1 MKKSMVLRFI
11 ILICCINLYLVAS
24 YAQTLS
30 DELVFEERVFDFG
43 EIKEENGLVSH
54 EFEFKN
60 VSQKVISI
68 NGVTSGCGC
77 VQFEFP
83 KEPLRPNATGK
94 VKVTYNPAYRPGFFS
109 KEVVVLSNNNANY
122 NRIWVK
128 GTVIPCKHPVSEN
141 YPYEYGSGLWMN
153 FEVMAF
159 GTIGKGGT
167 KTMKLKYVNDTD
179 NDIQLMFVVIGGN
192 TDLKFTSPRQVKARE
207 EGVMPVEYQYSG
219 SFPTDTRV
227 YPVINGRALMKP
239 LKITCTNPVD

>member
-1 MKKSMVLRFI
+1 MVLRFI

-83 KEPLRPNATGK
+83 KEPLRPNTTGK

-207 EGVMPVEYQYSG
+207 EGVMPVEISIFRQLSDRNTCLSCDQRAGINETAEDNMYQSG
-219 SFPTDTRV
+219 
-227 YPVINGRALMKP
+227 
-239 LKITCTNPVD
+239 

>member
-30 DELVFEERVFDFG
+30 DELVFE
-43 EIKEENGLVSH
+43 
-54 EFEFKN
+54 
-60 VSQKVISI
+60 
-68 NGVTSGCGC
+68 
-77 VQFEFP
+77 
-83 KEPLRPNATGK
+83 
-94 VKVTYNPAYRPGFFS
+94 
-109 KEVVVLSNNNANY
+109 VVLSNNNANY

-128 GTVIPCKHPVSEN
+128 GTVIPCTHPVSEN

-219 SFPTDTRV
+219 SFPTETRV

>member
-192 TDLKFTSPRQVKARE
+192 TDLKFTSPRDRKSTRLNSSHTQKSR
-207 EGVMPVEYQYSG
+207 MPS
-219 SFPTDTRV
+219 S
-227 YPVINGRALMKP
+227 A
-239 LKITCTNPVD
+239 

>member
-1 MKKSMVLRFI
+1 MVLRFI

-94 VKVTYNPAYRPGFFS
+94 VKVPYNPAYRPGFFS

-128 GTVIPCKHPVSEN
+128 GT
-141 YPYEYGSGLWMN
+141 
-153 FEVMAF
+153 
-159 GTIGKGGT
+159 
-167 KTMKLKYVNDTD
+167 
-179 NDIQLMFVVIGGN
+179 
-192 TDLKFTSPRQVKARE
+192 
-207 EGVMPVEYQYSG
+207 
-219 SFPTDTRV
+219 SFPANIRYQRTIRMSTVADF
-227 YPVINGRALMKP
+227 G
-239 LKITCTNPVD
+239 

>member
-1 MKKSMVLRFI
+1 MVLRFI

-83 KEPLRPNATGK
+83 KEPLRPNTTGK

-192 TDLKFTSPRQVKARE
+192 TNL
-207 EGVMPVEYQYSG
+207 
-219 SFPTDTRV
+219 
-227 YPVINGRALMKP
+227 
-239 LKITCTNPVD
+239 

>member
-1 MKKSMVLRFI
+1 MK
-11 ILICCINLYLVAS
+11 ILILSITFLFLVLFPS
-24 YAQTLS
+24 MAQEPRLS

-43 EIKEENGLVSH
+43 EIKEEDGLVSH
-54 EFEFKN
+54 EFEFRN
-60 VSQKVISI
+60 VSQKVLSI

-77 VQFEFP
+77 VQFEYP

-128 GTVIPCKHPVSEN
+128 GTVIPCQHPVSEN

-167 KTMKLKYVNDTD
+167 KTMKLKYVND
-179 NDIQLMFVVIGGN
+179 
-192 TDLKFTSPRQVKARE
+192 
-207 EGVMPVEYQYSG
+207 
-219 SFPTDTRV
+219 FP
-227 YPVINGRALMKP
+227 
-239 LKITCTNPVD
+239 

>member
-1 MKKSMVLRFI
+1 MVLRFI

-94 VKVTYNPAYRPGFFS
+94 VKVSNYPAYRPGFFS

-219 SFPTDTRV
+219 SFPTETRV

>member
-1 MKKSMVLRFI
+1 MVLRFI

-122 NRIWVK
+122 NRIDGK
-128 GTVIPCKHPVSEN
+128 RHSIELDGIQFFHCCFLRFTGQ
-141 YPYEYGSGLWMN
+141 YPAAMPDCRGSSCGL
-153 FEVMAF
+153 
-159 GTIGKGGT
+159 
-167 KTMKLKYVNDTD
+167 
-179 NDIQLMFVVIGGN
+179 
-192 TDLKFTSPRQVKARE
+192 AR
-207 EGVMPVEYQYSG
+207 
-219 SFPTDTRV
+219 R
-227 YPVINGRALMKP
+227 
-239 LKITCTNPVD
+239 

>member
-1 MKKSMVLRFI
+1 M
-11 ILICCINLYLVAS
+11 
-24 YAQTLS
+24 
-30 DELVFEERVFDFG
+30 
-43 EIKEENGLVSH
+43 
-54 EFEFKN
+54 
-60 VSQKVISI
+60 
-68 NGVTSGCGC
+68 
-77 VQFEFP
+77 
-83 KEPLRPNATGK
+83 
-94 VKVTYNPAYRPGFFS
+94 
-109 KEVVVLSNNNANY
+109 SNYNANY

-179 NDIQLMFVVIGGN
+179 NDLQLMFVVIGGN

-219 SFPTDTRV
+219 SFPTETRV

>member
-1 MKKSMVLRFI
+1 M
-11 ILICCINLYLVAS
+11 
-24 YAQTLS
+24 
-30 DELVFEERVFDFG
+30 
-43 EIKEENGLVSH
+43 
-54 EFEFKN
+54 
-60 VSQKVISI
+60 
-68 NGVTSGCGC
+68 
-77 VQFEFP
+77 
-83 KEPLRPNATGK
+83 
-94 VKVTYNPAYRPGFFS
+94 KVTYNPAYRPGFFS

-141 YPYEYGSGLWMN
+141 YPYEYGSGLWRN

-192 TDLKFTSPRQVKARE
+192 TDLKFTSPCQVKARE

-219 SFPTDTRV
+219 SFPTETRV